1 MTKTEY
7 LQQLKKYLKRLP
19 KEDYENA
26 MEHFTEYFEDIGKER
41 EQEAMEELGTPK
53 EAAAELL
60 KNLLRK
66 DLEIT
71 EDIEEKKNLK
81 NKKRVSAKRNIW
93 ISCLAIMA
101 APIALPVAFTIVAC
115 FFTLFLCLGCVLLM
129 LGCLSLAAILV
140 GIKLLLRGL
149 VAIPYSLSGA
159 GMIMGMGFFGIGF
172 SILFWILVIYFY
184 QWMKKL
190 YLYFMKKIAERKEKK
205 DE

>member
-159 GMIMGMGFFGIGF
+159 GMISGMGFFGIGL